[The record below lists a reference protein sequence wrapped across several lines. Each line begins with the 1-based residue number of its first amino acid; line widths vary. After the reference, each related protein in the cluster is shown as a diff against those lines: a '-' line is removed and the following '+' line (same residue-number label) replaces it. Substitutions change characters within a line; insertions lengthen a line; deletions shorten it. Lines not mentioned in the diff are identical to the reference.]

1 MTYRVYYNVE
11 KVKIVVVAASR
22 LHRVKKKDRK
32 KREKIENRAW
42 VAKR

>member
-22 LHRVKKKDRK
+22 LHRVEKGRK
-32 KREKIENRAW
+32 KREKIENRAR